1 LISRSD
7 LSAIFR
13 RLADEIEKD
22 DDPSALVEP
31 SAPESPIKPKPV
43 IDLGTIKGV
52 QQALNAL
59 TSNLPHI
66 DEDGVYGPVT
76 RYVTKLFQIST
87 GIPVT
92 GEADEATVST
102 IHKLLFGR

>member
-1 LISRSD
+1 MISRSD

-22 DDPSALVEP
+22 GDQSALGEP
-31 SAPESPIKPKPV
+31 PAPEAPNKPKPV
-43 IDLGTIKGV
+43 IDLGTIKGI

>member
-1 LISRSD
+1 MIN
-7 LSAIFR
+7 
-13 RLADEIEKD
+13 
-22 DDPSALVEP
+22 
-31 SAPESPIKPKPV
+31 
-43 IDLGTIKGV
+43 LGTVKGI

-66 DEDGVYGPVT
+66 DEDGVHGPVT
-76 RYVTKLFQIST
+76 SYVTKLFQIST